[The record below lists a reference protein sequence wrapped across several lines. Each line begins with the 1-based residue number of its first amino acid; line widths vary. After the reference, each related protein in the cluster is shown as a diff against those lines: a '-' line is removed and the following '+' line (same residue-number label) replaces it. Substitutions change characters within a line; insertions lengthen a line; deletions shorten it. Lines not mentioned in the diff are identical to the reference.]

1 MLASFRSLHYSVLWR
16 AISIVCVLIAF
27 SYIFFEVL
35 DLDGSSSPLQR
46 YPVVSTAIVPEVET
60 NIVRPY
66 LVRLAEPWTEL
77 SSSLLTKQ
85 IAWVHHR
92 LIENLTISAFNSLQR
107 RGYRVALPRSSVS
120 DDLQLNP

>member
-66 LVRLAEPWTEL
+66 LVRLAEPWTESLFFLVDQANRLGPSPPHRKPHYL
-77 SSSLLTKQ
+77 S
-85 IAWVHHR
+85 V
-92 LIENLTISAFNSLQR
+92 
-107 RGYRVALPRSSVS
+107 
-120 DDLQLNP
+120 